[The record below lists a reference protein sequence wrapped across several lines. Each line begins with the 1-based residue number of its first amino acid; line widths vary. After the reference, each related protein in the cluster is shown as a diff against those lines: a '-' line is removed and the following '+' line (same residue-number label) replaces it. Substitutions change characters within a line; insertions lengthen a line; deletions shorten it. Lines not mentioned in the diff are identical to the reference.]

1 MNITQANYTFM
12 PKDTPN
18 EGIPTLPCDNQE
30 ENAPIMMPL
39 AMVTIKKQ
47 CFKGLYEPE
56 QGFQAGTIFQEFD
69 LPFYGTGGAL
79 L

>member
-1 MNITQANYTFM
+1 MNIAQANYTIM

-30 ENAPIMMPL
+30 ATAPVMPL

-47 CFKGLYEPE
+47 CFKDLYEPE
-56 QGFQAGTIFQEFD
+56 QGFQAGTIFREFD

>member
-1 MNITQANYTFM
+1 MNIAQANYTVM

-18 EGIPTLPCDNQE
+18 EGIPSLPCDNQG
-30 ENAPIMMPL
+30 PDVPVTMPL

-47 CFKGLYEPE
+47 SFKDLYDPK
-56 QGFQAGTIFQEFD
+56 QGFQAGTIFQEYD
-69 LPFYGTGGAL
+69 LSFYGTGGAL